1 MKKFGKLVS
10 LLLCVMLTLTLAACG
25 GKGGSGGNGGKN
37 APGNADNITDSKDIA
52 SVLLLSDDTV
62 GFYLNTNECEKLI
75 SPDGNNETE
84 YRISLRSEDWNV
96 QATFSSFYAGVSYK
110 IDDDNWGNASSI
122 YNAAYVSKSEYI
134 VMITE
139 PGLAARFKGI
149 TDWRVTAYKTSDSD
163 EKEIATPKN
172 IVKEAGLADFADLM
186 AKVMGAGELKGNWAG
201 TYTTDGYGD
210 YTGSIVVEVTEHNAL
225 YIKVNMDG
233 LDEMEFIALE
243 EVQGDEPD
251 YFFADAK
258 ILNQAEGGF
267 HVNIQYS
274 KRSWDDGEV
283 EEGLSFNTD
292 DYSVSSSDTYKSASL
307 EKFKPWFV
315 KPDNY
320 KDEDPNGTFARK
332 DDKDS
337 EYFIPTTDDY
347 IILTSGYKYTRAD
360 VESSRYSVYSFDIN
374 GHVVDVKHKYICAS
388 EADAKK
394 LYSDVQEYPSRGVKY
409 FLVGS
414 ILYEITDHEDDY
426 YVNVVTENKIDVFM
440 QAAYNRLYC
449 DCNYIYS
456 LQSDGSI
463 EYALY
468 LSKPYTQSE
477 INVSAD
483 DTGLY
488 KLASMRKFVGSFS
501 LNGSHP
507 ELNVYISDSSI
518 GVYFGGPIDNDWSY
532 MENPGELRINGRNI
546 VGSQIKNVYDY
557 NTESYTLYIFF
568 TEIEMSNDTAKAT
581 QYIYKLANP
590 NDTSINFDTYKNFI
604 PEKTLTVDYSIQD
617 YN

>member
-1 MKKFGKLVS
+1 MKKFYKSLVS
-10 LLLCVMLTLTLAACG
+10 LVICITLMLSLTACG
-25 GKGGSGGNGGKN
+25 GKGGSSGSGGDGT
-37 APGNADNITDSKDIA
+37 PGNADNITDTKDIA
-52 SVLLLSDDTV
+52 SILILSDDTV
-62 GFYLNTNECEKLI
+62 GFYLNTSECEKLI

-139 PGLAARFKGI
+139 PGLAARFKDI
-149 TDWRVTAYKTSDSD
+149 TNWRVTAYKTSDSD

-233 LDEMEFIALE
+233 LNEMEFIALE

-274 KRSWDDGEV
+274 KRSWDDGDV

-292 DYSVSSSDTYKSASL
+292 DYSSSSSDSYKSASL

-332 DDKDS
+332 DDKDG
-337 EYFIPTTDDY
+337 EYFVPTTDDY
-347 IILTSGYKYTRAD
+347 LIFTSGYKYTRAD
-360 VESSRYSVYSFDIN
+360 VEHIQYMIYSFDIN
-374 GHVVDVKHKYICAS
+374 GHVADVKKKCICAS
-388 EADAKK
+388 EADANK
-394 LYSDVQEYPSRGVKY
+394 LYADVQQYPSRGVKY
-409 FLVGS
+409 YLVGT
-414 ILYEITDHEDDY
+414 ILYEITDHDDDY
-426 YVNVVTENKIDVFM
+426 YVNVVTENKMDILM
-440 QAAYNRLYC
+440 RSAYQQLYY
-449 DCNYIYS
+449 DCNYLYR
-456 LQSDGSI
+456 LDADGNI
-463 EYALY
+463 EYAVY
-468 LSKPYTQSE
+468 LSKPYTQNE
-477 INVSAD
+477 INISSD

-501 LNGSHP
+501 IDGFHP
-507 ELNVYISDSSI
+507 ELNVYITDYNI
-518 GVYFGGPIDNDWSY
+518 GAYFGGPIDNNRNY

-546 VGSQIKNVYDY
+546 VGSQIRNVYDY
-557 NTESYTLYIFF
+557 NTDSYTLYIFF
-568 TEIEMSNDTAKAT
+568 TEIEVSDDKAKAI
-581 QYIYKLANP
+581 QYMYKLSDP
-590 NDTSINFDTYKNFI
+590 NDTSINFDTYKNFT
-604 PEKTLTVDYSIQD
+604 PEKTFTVEYSMES
-617 YN
+617 Y